1 MSEEE
6 YHKRLEN
13 VERTKICL
21 RNFMKLK
28 NVWENLEKKQLEL
41 KTNQQKIKA
50 WRTFKNNQRELL
62 HRRNSVIAEVSFF
75 VFFNY

>member
-6 YHKRLEN
+6 YHERLEN
-13 VERTKICL
+13 VKRTKICL

-62 HRRNSVIAEVSFF
+62 NRRNSVIAEVSFF